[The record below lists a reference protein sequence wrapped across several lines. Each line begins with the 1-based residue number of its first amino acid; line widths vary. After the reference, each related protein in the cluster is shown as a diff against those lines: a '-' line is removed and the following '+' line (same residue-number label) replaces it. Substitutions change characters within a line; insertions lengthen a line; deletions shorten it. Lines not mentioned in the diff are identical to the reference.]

1 MSTEVLARIQFAL
14 TCAFHYLFPPL
25 SIGLGLILVI
35 MEAMWLRT
43 KDDAIKRMTRFW
55 VHVFSLIFGLGVAT
69 GIVLEFEFGTNWAT
83 YSRYVGD
90 IFGSALA
97 AEGVFA
103 FFLESGFLALLVFG
117 WDKVSP
123 RIHFLSTCMVALGST
138 FSAVWIVVANSWMQ
152 TPAGY
157 KIVETA
163 HGPRAK
169 IVDFWAMVFNPS
181 SLQRLSHVVSA
192 AWCTAAF
199 LVVSVSAFYLLK
211 GRHQQMARLSMKIG
225 LTVAFVATLL
235 QFVTG
240 HESTIGVAQNQPA
253 KLAAMEGHATSG
265 PLDLTVFG
273 YVDHSG
279 EAHGLTF
286 PRVGSMLLAWDPTKP
301 VTGLDKIPVNE
312 RPMVQPVF
320 QLYHLMVACG
330 FAMAGLMAIAAVKWW
345 RGTLWNSKWCL
356 RALVLAVILPQIG
369 NQAGWFTAE
378 MGRQPWIVYHMLRT
392 SEALSKTVKANLVFA
407 SLVLFT
413 LLYLLLG
420 VLFVYLLDKR
430 IKAGPEELPAP
441 IELVP
446 APLEK
451 EAVIA

>member
-1 MSTEVLARIQFAL
+1 MSTEVLARTQFAL

-35 MEAMWLRT
+35 MEGIWLKTRN
-43 KDDAIKRMTRFW
+43 DDVKKMNRFW
-55 VHVFSLIFGLGVAT
+55 VHIFSLIFGLGVAT

-83 YSRYVGD
+83 YARYVGD

-123 RIHFLSTCMVALGST
+123 KVHFFSTCMVALGST
-138 FSAVWIVVANSWMQ
+138 FSAVWIVIANSWMQ

-157 KIVETA
+157 KIIETA

-169 IVDFWAMVFNPS
+169 IIDFWAMVFNPS
-181 SLQRLSHVVSA
+181 TLQRLSHVVSA
-192 AWCTAAF
+192 AWCSASF
-199 LVVSVSAFYLLK
+199 LVVSVSAYYLLK
-211 GRHQQMARLSMKIG
+211 RRHQEMARLSMRIG
-225 LTVAFVATLL
+225 MSVAIAGTLL

-240 HESTIGVAQNQPA
+240 HESILEVAKNQPA
-253 KLAAMEGHATSG
+253 KMASMEGHAKTG
-265 PLDLTVFG
+265 PLGLTLMG
-273 YVDHSG
+273 YVDKEG
-279 EAHGLTF
+279 AAHGLTV
-286 PRVGSMLLAWDPTKP
+286 PRVGSLLLAWDPTKP
-301 VTGLDKIPVNE
+301 VMGLDQIPVKE

-330 FAMAGLMAIAAVKWW
+330 VAMATIIFVATIKWR
-345 RGTLWNSKWCL
+345 RGTLWESNWCL
-356 RALVLAVILPQIG
+356 RALVAAVVLPQIA

-392 SEALSKTVKANLVFA
+392 SEALSKTVKANLIFT

-420 VLFVYLLDKR
+420 FLFFYLLNKR
-430 IKAGPEELPAP
+430 IKAGPAELPSP
-441 IELVP
+441 SDEVP
-446 APLEK
+446 TLREQGL
-451 EAVIA
+451 VIA